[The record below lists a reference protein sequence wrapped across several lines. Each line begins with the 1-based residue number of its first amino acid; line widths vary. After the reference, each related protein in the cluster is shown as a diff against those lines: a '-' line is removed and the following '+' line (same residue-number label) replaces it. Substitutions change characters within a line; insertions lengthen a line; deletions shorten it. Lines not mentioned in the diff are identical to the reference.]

1 MSTPGITGYPGGPYS
16 TNSTKK
22 YVPVVILDAI
32 LVPDLRKDTVLL
44 SPRALFC
51 LQGVKVYFNDELHLL
66 LPNGSKVYLA
76 ETETAYMIEL
86 SDPISPPRRSILS
99 ANVDAGQR
107 LERLE
112 ILFEHNGSSLQ
123 WSPKLPPTVSTL
135 AACTL
140 PINVSPPPQ
149 NTSPALTS
157 PLSLVPPLSAMSA
170 TKPRRRSKQSL
181 PRARAHILRARCRHV
196 LWWQGL
202 NRSSLSP
209 VYTYDSK
216 SRVSSL
222 DKLRLAASQMRRSR
236 P

>member
-123 WSPKLPPTVSTL
+123 YGLRSCPRPYPRPVHVRFLSTSRRLRKIRHTGLDL
-135 AACTL
+135 AA
-140 PINVSPPPQ
+140 IAR
-149 NTSPALTS
+149 PATVGHERDQATA
-157 PLSLVPPLSAMSA
+157 PLKA
-170 TKPRRRSKQSL
+170 KPS
-181 PRARAHILRARCRHV
+181 
-196 LWWQGL
+196 
-202 NRSSLSP
+202 
-209 VYTYDSK
+209 
-216 SRVSSL
+216 
-222 DKLRLAASQMRRSR
+222 
-236 P
+236 